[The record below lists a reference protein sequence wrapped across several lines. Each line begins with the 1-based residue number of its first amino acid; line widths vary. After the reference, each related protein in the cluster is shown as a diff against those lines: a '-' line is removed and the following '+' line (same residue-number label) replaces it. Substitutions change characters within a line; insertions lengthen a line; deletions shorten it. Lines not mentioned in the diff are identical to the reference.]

1 MRRVSAWVAI
11 LAAAA
16 GLSSGLAAGGPN
28 RKPQLRVVSL
38 KPFEV
43 AGTGFHRGE
52 SVRVTA
58 RAEDDVATRTDTAD
72 AAGRIVVRFR
82 SLRLAACPTYVV
94 AARGDAGSRAGVRS
108 VPRPCGTDP

>member
-28 RKPQLRVVSL
+28 GKPQLRVVSL

-72 AAGRIVVRFR
+72 AAGRIVVRLR